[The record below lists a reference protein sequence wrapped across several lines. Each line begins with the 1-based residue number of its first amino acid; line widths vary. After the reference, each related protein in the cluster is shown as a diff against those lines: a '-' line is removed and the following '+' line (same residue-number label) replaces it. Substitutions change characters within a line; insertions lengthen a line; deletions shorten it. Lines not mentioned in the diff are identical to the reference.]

1 MSYNFF
7 VSSLGYR
14 LFMMALQQQIAILD
28 KFVIQQES
36 IPNFILPL
44 PPNLNILK
52 TSDKNELTKNVSLVF
67 YYLFFI
73 LFY

>member
-1 MSYNFF
+1 
-7 VSSLGYR
+7 
-14 LFMMALQQQIAILD
+14 MALQQQIAILD

-52 TSDKNELTKNVSLVF
+52 TSDKNELTKNVSL
-67 YYLFFI
+67 FFI
-73 LFY
+73 IYFLFYFIKKIFGF